1 MSIPFL
7 NRIRERYGLKLAVA
21 FTAVLLLTVGVGT
34 VVSADASTQ
43 LRDDVEGHMV
53 GTADQ
58 RADRLDTWLT
68 GVTTQARVAS
78 DHPALRSDDR
88 EAVTGYLDE
97 LASDDRA
104 PPGVVA
110 THYVDADTGEIVTSS
125 NEELVGV
132 DARAQ
137 GAPFAQEGVSF
148 SGTSDVLV
156 TDPFRP
162 SVVDFTTVA
171 VATPVDGRSDR
182 LLVYMVNFER
192 QVDAF
197 AGTEGESE
205 TVVVG
210 ADGTLIAHPNTDL
223 IGSAVDGTETVV
235 PDSAFEGATF
245 QQTDG
250 EAIAAAP
257 METTEWAVVVSQPAS
272 AAFAVQRAVVS
283 GIVGLILVSVVSLAL
298 IGVTIGSRTTLSL
311 RRLSGKAE
319 AMADGDLDVDLT
331 TGRTDEIGDLYRAFD
346 AMRDSLH
353 ERITE
358 AEEALS
364 EAESARAEAEE
375 ARAEAEA
382 ARAEATRTN
391 ERLEATAEAYGE
403 VMQDVADGDL
413 TRRIDVD
420 DTSDAMATVGV
431 AFNDMVSA
439 IESTIEDVK
448 AFGSEVANAAEAVDR
463 NATDVMAAG
472 EAMNDSVAEIA
483 DGARTQTESL
493 QDMTGEVNDL
503 SASAEEIAAT
513 VDTVADTSERAAD
526 AGADGRAAAEAAV
539 EELDGIEETTEYTQE
554 EVGALTEE
562 MAEIGEIVDVISD
575 IAEQTNLLSLNAS
588 IEAAHANG
596 DAGDA
601 DGFAVVADEVK
612 NLAEETK
619 ESASEIEARIESVR
633 ERTEQVVE
641 GTQETG
647 QRVAEGVD
655 TVEGAIDAL
664 EQIADYVEEI
674 DSSIQGI
681 ADATDGQADSTE
693 RVVESLDEVAAISK
707 GTAEQATDVT
717 ETADRQERT
726 ITEVDDAADEL
737 TRRAA
742 RLREQLADFD
752 VGATGSPTPAAGQRA
767 DALGDGG
774 RNTGGNR

>member
-1 MSIPFL
+1 MGIPL
-7 NRIRERYGLKLAVA
+7 LHRIRERYELKLAVA
-21 FTAVLLLTVGVGT
+21 FAAVLLLTVGVGT
-34 VVSADASTQ
+34 VVSADASEQ
-43 LRDDVEGHMV
+43 LRDDVEGHMIEQ
-53 GTADQ
+53 ADQ
-58 RADRLDTWLT
+58 RAERLDAWLT

-78 DHPALRSDDR
+78 DHPALRSDDQ
-88 EAVTGYLDE
+88 ATVTAYLDD

-110 THYVDADTGEIVTSS
+110 THYVDADSGEIVTSS
-125 NEELVGV
+125 NEQLVGV

-148 SGTSDVLV
+148 DGASDVLV

-162 SVVDFTTVA
+162 SVADFTTIA
-171 VATPVDGRSDR
+171 VATPVDGNQDR
-182 LLVYMVNFER
+182 LLVYMINFE
-192 QVDAF
+192 QIVGEF
-197 AGTEGESE
+197 AADGDRSQ

-210 ADGTLIAHPNTDL
+210 EDGTVIAHPNTDL
-223 IGSAVDGTETVV
+223 IGSAAEGTSTTV
-235 PDSAFEGATF
+235 PGSAFGESTF
-245 QQTDG
+245 QQTDD
-250 EAIAAAP
+250 EAVAAAP
-257 METTEWAVVVSQPAS
+257 METTDWAVVVSQPAS
-272 AAFAVQRAVVS
+272 AAFAVQQSIVS
-283 GIVGLILVSVVSLAL
+283 GIVGLILVSVISLAL
-298 IGVTIGSRTTLSL
+298 IGVTIGSRTSLSL

-319 AMADGDLDVDLT
+319 AMATGDLDVDLT
-331 TGRTDEIGDLYRAFD
+331 TGRTDEIGQLYWSFD
-346 AMRDSLH
+346 QMRTSLR

-358 AEEALS
+358 AEEALT
-364 EAESARAEAEE
+364 EAEE

-382 ARAEATRTN
+382 ARAEAEAARADATETN
-391 ERLEATAEAYGE
+391 ERLERTAEAYGE

-413 TRRIDVD
+413 TRRIDVN
-420 DTSDAMATVGV
+420 DTNDAMATIGT

-439 IESTIEDVK
+439 IESTIEEVKTFGADV
-448 AFGSEVANAAEAVDR
+448 ASAAEAVDR

-472 EAMNDSVAEIA
+472 EEMNEAVAEIA

-513 VDTVADTSERAAD
+513 VDTVADTSERAAE

-539 EELDGIEETTEYTQE
+539 EELDGIEETTEHTQT
-554 EVGALTEE
+554 EVEALNEE

-575 IAEQTNLLSLNAS
+575 IAEQTNLLALNAS

-633 ERTEQVVE
+633 ERTEQVVS

-647 QRVAEGVD
+647 QRVTEGVE

-664 EQIADYVEEI
+664 ERIADYVEEI

-707 GTAEQATDVT
+707 QTAEEATGVT

-726 ITEVDDAADEL
+726 ISEVDDAADEL
-737 TRRAA
+737 TQRAA

-752 VGATGSPTPAAGQRA
+752 VGRTDATAATGNRHA
-767 DALGDGG
+767 DAVGDGG
-774 RNTGGNR
+774 RDTGGI

>member
-1 MSIPFL
+1 MGIPFL

-21 FTAVLLLTVGVGT
+21 FTVVILLTVGVGT
-34 VVSADASTQ
+34 VVSADASAQ
-43 LRDDVEGHMV
+43 LRADVEQHLA
-53 GTADQ
+53 GTADE
-58 RADRLDTWLT
+58 RAERLDAWLS
-68 GVTTQARVAS
+68 GVQTQARSAS

-88 EAVTGYLDE
+88 ATVTAYLDE

-110 THYVDADTGEIVTSS
+110 THYVDADSGEIITSS
-125 NEELVGV
+125 NEQLVGV

-148 SGTSDVLV
+148 SGPNDVLV

-162 SVVDFTTVA
+162 SVVDFTTIA
-171 VATPVDGRSDR
+171 VATPVDGREDR
-182 LLVYMVNFER
+182 LLVYMINFEQ
-192 QVDAF
+192 QVAQFDQL
-197 AGTEGESE
+197 TEHSRTIVVDGDG
-205 TVVVG
+205 TVV
-210 ADGTLIAHPNTDL
+210 AHPNAEL
-223 IGSAVDGTETVV
+223 IGSSTDELSTAV
-235 PDSAFEGATF
+235 PASAFEGQTF
-245 QQTDG
+245 EQQGDTVT
-250 EAIAAAP
+250 AAAP
-257 METTEWAVVVSQPAS
+257 VGATDWSVVIAEPA
-272 AAFAVQRAVVS
+272 AEAFAVQRAVVS
-283 GIVGLILVSVVSLAL
+283 GIVGLILVAVVSLAL

-319 AMADGDLDVDLT
+319 AMAAGDLDVDLT
-331 TGRTDEIGDLYRAFD
+331 TGRTDEIGQLYHAFD
-346 AMRDSLH
+346 EMRASLR

-358 AEEALS
+358 AEEALAEARKART
-364 EAESARAEAEE
+364 EAEEARTEAEE
-375 ARAEAEA
+375 ARAEATA
-382 ARAEATRTN
+382 TN
-391 ERLEATAEAYGE
+391 ERLERTAEAYGD

-413 TRRIDVD
+413 TRRIDVN
-420 DTSDAMATVGV
+420 DTNDAMATIGT

-439 IESTIEDVK
+439 IESTIEEVK
-448 AFGSEVANAAEAVDR
+448 AFGADVANAAEAVDR

-472 EAMNDSVAEIA
+472 EAMNESVAEIA
-483 DGARTQTESL
+483 DGARSQTESL

-513 VDTVADTSERAAD
+513 VDTVADTSERAAE

-539 EELDGIEETTEYTQE
+539 EELDGIEETTDHTQE
-554 EVGALTEE
+554 EVEALKEE

-575 IAEQTNLLSLNAS
+575 IAEQTNLLALNAS

-633 ERTEQVVE
+633 ERTEQVVS
-641 GTQETG
+641 GTQETS
-647 QRVAEGVD
+647 QRVTEGVE

-664 EQIADYVEEI
+664 ERIADYVEEI

-693 RVVESLDEVAAISK
+693 RVVQSLDEVAAISK
-707 GTAEQATDVT
+707 QTAEQATGVT

-726 ITEVDDAADEL
+726 ISEVDDAADEL
-737 TRRAA
+737 TQRAA

-752 VGATGSPTPAAGQRA
+752 VGTTGADTMAGGQRA

-774 RNTGGNR
+774 RDTGGI

>member
-1 MSIPFL
+1 MAFGT
-7 NRIRERYGLKLAVA
+7 RFRERYGLKLAVA
-21 FTAVLLLTVGVGT
+21 FAAVLLLTVGVGA
-34 VVSADASTQ
+34 VVSADASAQ
-43 LRDDVEGHMV
+43 LRDDVERHMV
-53 GTADQ
+53 DTADQ
-58 RADRLDTWLT
+58 RADRLDAWLT

-88 EAVTGYLDE
+88 ATVTSYLDE
-97 LASDDRA
+97 LASDERA

-110 THYVDADTGEIVTSS
+110 THYVDADSGQIVASS
-125 NEELVGV
+125 NDDLAGV

-137 GAPFAQEGVSF
+137 GAPFAQEGVTF
-148 SGTSDVLV
+148 AGANDVLV

-162 SVVDFTTVA
+162 SVVDFTTIA
-171 VATPVDGRSDR
+171 IATPVDGREDR
-182 LLVYMVNFER
+182 LLVYMVDFER
-192 QVDAF
+192 QVSGF
-197 AGTEGESE
+197 AGGDGDSE

-210 ADGTLIAHPNTDL
+210 EDGTVIAHPDTSL
-223 IGSAVDGTETVV
+223 IGSTAAETSTVV
-235 PDSAFEGATF
+235 PASAFEGTTF
-245 QQTDG
+245 EQTDG
-250 EAIAAAP
+250 EAVAAAP
-257 METTEWAVVVSQPAS
+257 MEATGWSVVVSQPTS
-272 AAFAVQRAVVS
+272 TAFAVQHAIVS
-283 GIVGLILVSVVSLAL
+283 GIVGLILVAVVSLAL

-319 AMADGDLDVDLT
+319 TMADGDLDVDLT
-331 TGRTDEIGDLYRAFD
+331 TGRSDEIGQLYRSFD
-346 AMRDSLH
+346 GMRTSLR

-358 AEEALS
+358 AET
-364 EAESARAEAEE
+364 ARAEAED

-382 ARAEATRTN
+382 ARAEATATN
-391 ERLEATAEAYGE
+391 ERLERTAEQYGE

-413 TRRIDVD
+413 TRRIDVND
-420 DTSDAMATVGV
+420 ANDAMATIGT

-439 IESTIEDVK
+439 IESTIREVKSFGADVTT
-448 AFGSEVANAAEAVDR
+448 AAEAVDR
-463 NATDVMAAG
+463 NADDVMAAG

-539 EELDGIEETTEYTQE
+539 EELDGIEQTTEHTQE
-554 EVGALTEE
+554 EVEALKDE

-575 IAEQTNLLSLNAS
+575 IAEQTNLLALNAS

-596 DAGDA
+596 EAGDA

-633 ERTEQVVE
+633 ERTEQVVS

-647 QRVAEGVD
+647 QRVTEGVE

-664 EQIADYVEEI
+664 ERIADYVEEI

-693 RVVESLDEVAAISK
+693 RVVGSLDEVAAISK
-707 GTAEQATDVT
+707 QTAEQATDVT

-726 ITEVDDAADEL
+726 IVEVDDAADEL

-752 VGATGSPTPAAGQRA
+752 VGDGAGTTATTDGQRA

-774 RNTGGNR
+774 RDTGGI

>member
-1 MSIPFL
+1 MGIPFL
-7 NRIRERYGLKLAVA
+7 NRVRERYGLKLAVA
-21 FTAVLLLTVGVGT
+21 FTVVILLTVGVGT
-34 VVSADASTQ
+34 VVSADASAQ
-43 LRDDVEGHMV
+43 LRDDVEQHLV
-53 GTADQ
+53 GTADE
-58 RADRLDTWLT
+58 RAERLDAWLM
-68 GVTTQARVAS
+68 GVQTQARIAS

-88 EAVTGYLDE
+88 ETVRAYLDE

-110 THYVDADTGEIVTSS
+110 THYVDADSGEIITSS
-125 NEELVGV
+125 NDQLVGV

-137 GAPFAQEGVSF
+137 GAPFAQEDVSF

-162 SVVDFTTVA
+162 SVVDFTTIA
-171 VATPVDGRSDR
+171 VATPVDGREDR
-182 LLVYMVNFER
+182 LLVYMINFEQ
-192 QVDAF
+192 QVAQF
-197 AGTEGESE
+197 SQLTEHSRTIVVDDDG
-205 TVVVG
+205 TVV
-210 ADGTLIAHPNTDL
+210 AHPNAEL
-223 IGSAVDGTETVV
+223 IGSSADELSTTV
-235 PDSAFEGATF
+235 PASAFEGRTF
-245 QQTDG
+245 EQSGDTVT
-250 EAIAAAP
+250 AAAP
-257 METTEWAVVVSQPAS
+257 IGATDWSVVIAEPA
-272 AAFAVQRAVVS
+272 AEAFAVQRAVVS
-283 GIVGLILVSVVSLAL
+283 GIVGLILVAVVSLAL

-331 TGRTDEIGDLYRAFD
+331 TGRTDEIGQLYRAFD
-346 AMRDSLH
+346 GMRTSLR

-358 AEEALS
+358 AEEALA
-364 EAESARAEAEE
+364 EAEKARTEAEE

-382 ARAEATRTN
+382 ARAEATETN
-391 ERLEATAEAYGE
+391 ERLERTAEQYGE

-413 TRRIDVD
+413 TRRIDVH
-420 DTSDAMATVGV
+420 DTNDAMATIGT

-439 IESTIEDVK
+439 IESTIEEVK
-448 AFGSEVANAAEAVDR
+448 AFGADVANAAEAVDR

-472 EAMNDSVAEIA
+472 EAMNESVAEIA

-513 VDTVADTSERAAD
+513 VDTVADTSERAAE

-539 EELDGIEETTEYTQE
+539 EELDGIEETTEHTQE
-554 EVGALTEE
+554 EVEALKEE

-575 IAEQTNLLSLNAS
+575 IAEQTNLLALNAS

-633 ERTEQVVE
+633 ERTEQVVS

-647 QRVAEGVD
+647 QRVTEGVE

-664 EQIADYVEEI
+664 ERIADYVEEI

-693 RVVESLDEVAAISK
+693 RVVQSLDEVAAISK
-707 GTAEQATDVT
+707 QTAEQATGVT
-717 ETADRQERT
+717 ETADRQEQT
-726 ITEVDDAADEL
+726 ISEVDDAADEL
-737 TRRAA
+737 TQRAA

-752 VGATGSPTPAAGQRA
+752 VGATGASATATGGQRA

-774 RNTGGNR
+774 RDTGGI